1 MQRTNWAG
9 NVTFAAAR
17 FHEPTTVDELQRLVA
32 ASRRSRVVGT
42 GHSFNRIADSR
53 EDLIFLRRLPAR
65 IDIDDVGERVTVSA
79 GTRYGELSAALHANG
94 WALTNL
100 GSLPHISVAG
110 AVATATHGS
119 GDENGN
125 LATQVRGLE
134 MVTSTGDLVQLHPS
148 DGQDSFAG
156 SVISLGSL
164 GVVVSLTLNITRTYE
179 ISQVVYEDVSFE
191 LALAQLDAIFAAGYS
206 VSLFT
211 TWTQPVFDQVWV
223 KTLAATAPTDGKP
236 SWVQGSRLAGSAR
249 HPLPTLPGDVCTTQ
263 LGIAGPWHERLPHF
277 RLDFTPSSGD
287 ELQSEFFV
295 GRHNAVAALRSLDEI
310 RTQIAP
316 LLLISELRSVAGD
329 DLWLSPAYGR
339 PSMAIHFTWKP
350 DAVAITPVL
359 AMLEERLMQFAAR
372 PHWGKVFSLDPTY
385 VAAQYPRM
393 SDACA
398 LASTYDPAHTFVND
412 FVGTYLRS

>member
-32 ASRRSRVVGT
+32 VSKRSRVLGT
-42 GHSFNRIADSR
+42 GHSFNGIADSR
-53 EDLIFLRRLPAR
+53 EDLISLKRLPAR
-65 IDIDDVGERVTVSA
+65 IEIDEVGSLVKVSA
-79 GTRYGELSAALHANG
+79 GTRYGELSAALHTAG

-125 LATQVRGLE
+125 LATQVREIE
-134 MVTSTGDLVQLHPS
+134 MITSTGDLVQVRSS
-148 DGQDSFAG
+148 DGQGSFAG
-156 SVISLGSL
+156 SVIALGSL
-164 GVVVSLTLNITRTYE
+164 GVVVSLSLDLTRTYD

-211 TWTQPVFDQVWV
+211 TWTQSVFDQVWV
-223 KTLAATAPTDGKP
+223 KTLAATAPAEGKP
-236 SWVQGSRLAGSAR
+236 SWAQGSRLAGSPR

-263 LGIAGPWHERLPHF
+263 LGIVGPWHERLPHF
-277 RLDFTPSSGD
+277 RLDFTPSSGN

-295 GRHNAVAALRSLDEI
+295 ARHDAVAALRSLDEI
-310 RTQIAP
+310 RSHIAP
-316 LLLISELRSVAGD
+316 MLLVSELRSVAGD

-339 PSMAIHFTWKP
+339 SSMAIHFTWKP
-350 DAVAITPVL
+350 DAVAVAPVL
-359 AMLEERLMQFAAR
+359 QMIEERLMPFAAR

-385 VAAQYPRM
+385 IAAQYPRM
-393 SDACA
+393 PDARA
-398 LASTYDPAHTFVND
+398 LASSYDPTGAFVND
-412 FVGTYLRS
+412 FVSSYLRL